1 MCLLGSS
8 LLAGAGIWD
17 AEWLQLSEQTWQAL
31 ILLPVKL
38 ECRAGLLGFGLCAVI
53 PPLKS

>member
-1 MCLLGSS
+1 MRLLGNP

-17 AEWLQLSEQTWQAL
+17 AERLQLSEQTWQAQ

-38 ECRAGLLGFGLCAVI
+38 ECRAACRALDFV
-53 PPLKS
+53 